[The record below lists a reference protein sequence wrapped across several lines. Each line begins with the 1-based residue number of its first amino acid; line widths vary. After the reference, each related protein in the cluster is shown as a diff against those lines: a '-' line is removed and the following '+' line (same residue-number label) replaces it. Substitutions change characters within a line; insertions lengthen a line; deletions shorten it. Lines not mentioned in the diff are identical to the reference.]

1 MPADAYT
8 FPLAWRWTQPSHN
21 VLPPEVM
28 TQIVPLSQVLAPGG
42 VTTGGELDRS
52 SFEEV
57 QTASADVPCEQGAEW
72 LRLLPVAPA
81 EQVIVRWDSLTSV
94 RTTWRVFADY
104 WDDFCY
110 PHDDVEVFPE
120 SGKWL
125 LLYHHWEQF
134 EWGLRRQA

>member
-28 TQIVPLSQVLAPGG
+28 AQIVPLQRVTSSHGATARGG
-42 VTTGGELDRS
+42 LGQLNDVRTG
-52 SFEEV
+52 
-57 QTASADVPCEQGAEW
+57 SADVSSEEGSKW

-81 EQVIVRWDSLTSV
+81 DEVIVRWDASTAL
-94 RTTWRVFADY
+94 RTTWQVFTEY

-110 PHDDVEVFPE
+110 PSSDDVDVFPT
-120 SGKWL
+120 SGEWL
-125 LLYHHWEQF
+125 LRYHHWEQF
-134 EWGLRRQA
+134 EWGRRLQA